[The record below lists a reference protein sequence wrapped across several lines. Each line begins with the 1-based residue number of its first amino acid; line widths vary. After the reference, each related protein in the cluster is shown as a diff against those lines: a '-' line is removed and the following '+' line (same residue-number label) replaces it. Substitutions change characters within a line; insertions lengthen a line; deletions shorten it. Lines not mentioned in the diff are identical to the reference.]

1 MLSSI
6 GMAIHFGRIFMYLRE
21 AGIIAIIKF
30 ILVPLAVYLLT
41 IFLGL
46 DMVDGGLPVKVSV
59 VLASMPVAFTALVPP
74 TLYDLDLDLANAA
87 WFVTTSMLVIV
98 IPVLSIVLEII

>member
-1 MLSSI
+1 
-6 GMAIHFGRIFMYLRE
+6 
-21 AGIIAIIKF
+21 
-30 ILVPLAVYLLT
+30 
-41 IFLGL
+41 
-46 DMVDGGLPVKVSV
+46 
-59 VLASMPVAFTALVPP
+59 VPP